1 MFRNFTP
8 LFLPSICRRIKSG
21 VFASSSAVFLLIEL
35 SVDRTYFGYSSNF
48 LFVNV
53 ILLRSLV
60 EVKVR
65 TFSFI
70 RQSSITLTSM
80 VGMLQITFSLLLCV
94 HSGLN
99 TYRCPVRLLNLSRG
113 CFLPSDHLSKAE
125 EADIFQDHC
134 FFSAL
139 RTWNCRTRRQTVFSS
154 CCRNCPHYG

>member
-1 MFRNFTP
+1 MKFSATSFSTPIFVASKSASLLMFRNFTP

-21 VFASSSAVFLLIEL
+21 AFASSSAVFQRIEL

-48 LFVNV
+48 FFVNV

-65 TFSFI
+65 TFSCK
-70 RQSSITLTSM
+70 RQSSSTLTSM

-99 TYRCPVRLLNLSRG
+99 TYRCPVSLLNLSRG
-113 CFLPSDHLSKAE
+113 CFFAVRPF
-125 EADIFQDHC
+125 I
-134 FFSAL
+134 
-139 RTWNCRTRRQTVFSS
+139 
-154 CCRNCPHYG
+154 

>member
-1 MFRNFTP
+1 MKFSATSFSTPIFVASKSVSLLMFRNFTP

-80 VGMLQITFSLLLCV
+80 VGMLQITFSLLLYV

-113 CFLPSDHLSKAE
+113 CFFAVRPFIKS
-125 EADIFQDHC
+125 
-134 FFSAL
+134 
-139 RTWNCRTRRQTVFSS
+139 
-154 CCRNCPHYG
+154 